1 MYTYQP
7 YQSRRSYYGES
18 HKQRKEKKKKKKTK
32 LTSSSDS
39 IIFPMI
45 NSDVFS

>member
-7 YQSRRSYYGES
+7 YKSRSSYYGES
-18 HKQRKEKKKKKKTK
+18 HKQRKQKNKKNKTK

-45 NSDVFS
+45 NSDVYS